1 MDVSRAS
8 QVHGVKSQE
17 GVCFDGNGGVQE
29 CRLSCRG
36 FDGDDGS
43 VLAGGDGDGAGGRLW
58 LIAQTRQS
66 VRKKTG
72 TASQR

>member
-8 QVHGVKSQE
+8 QVNGVKSQE

-36 FDGDDGS
+36 FGGDDGS
-43 VLAGGDGDGAGGRLW
+43 VLAGGDGDGAGGRL
-58 LIAQTRQS
+58 
-66 VRKKTG
+66 
-72 TASQR
+72 